1 MNKAPDL
8 RASRRSLSNA
18 LAHFFDGIA
27 APASFCP
34 PGGASLGKG
43 AYQLSGPLR
52 LIARSFA
59 FDDNVERRRELASCV
74 DVGFHGPDVVW
85 CDSGLLFARVKFVG
99 QQAVVTQG
107 TLH

>member
-8 RASRRSLSNA
+8 RASRRPLSNA

-34 PGGASLGKG
+34 PGGPSLGKG
-43 AYQLSGPLR
+43 AHQLSGSLR
-52 LIARSFA
+52 LIGGRFA

-74 DVGFHGPDVVW
+74 DVGFNRPGVSW
-85 CDSGLLFARVKFVG
+85 FDSALLFDHFNFVR
-99 QQAVVTQG
+99 QQSVLTP
-107 TLH
+107 